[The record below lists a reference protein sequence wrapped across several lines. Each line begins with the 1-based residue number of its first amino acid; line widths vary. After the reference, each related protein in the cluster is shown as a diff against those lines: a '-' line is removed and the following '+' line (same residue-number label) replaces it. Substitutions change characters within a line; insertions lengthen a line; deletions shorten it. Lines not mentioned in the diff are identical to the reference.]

1 MTYLFIFNKY
11 LIVSFIII
19 YVSEINGKLNE
30 ESVSDGEEVNQV
42 GDSRTKRTAITDHAC
57 RYFYKQFV
65 TKVNICKIKQT
76 KATLIIH

>member
-1 MTYLFIFNKY
+1 MRNLFIFNNY
-11 LIVSFIII
+11 FSSSFIIFH
-19 YVSEINGKLNE
+19 VSKIIGKLNE
-30 ESVSDGEEVNQV
+30 EINQV

>member
-1 MTYLFIFNKY
+1 MRNLFIFNNY
-11 LIVSFIII
+11 FSSSFIIFH
-19 YVSEINGKLNE
+19 VSKIIGKLNE
-30 ESVSDGEEVNQV
+30 EINQV

-57 RYFYKQFV
+57 PYFYIQFV